1 MTKTSESLHQSFQ
14 SGEDSPDVKAIV
26 AWLDGIDAHPL
37 IAAVKRAM
45 VEQCPVGAG
54 DRVLD
59 VGCGLGHEVIRLA
72 SRVGAP
78 GRVVGID
85 ASAPLIA
92 EARRR
97 SADVLFP
104 IAFEVG
110 DAHQLDFPDG
120 MFDLCRTERVLR
132 YLGRPET
139 AIHEMVRVTRTGGH
153 VVAFDFDS
161 DQTVVDAPDHAL
173 TRRIAEALDAAVPNA
188 WIGRQLFGLFRRA
201 GLADVRVVAQPAV
214 LTGATGFALYRRSNQ
229 GTISRA
235 VQSGHITPSEEAAW
249 WADLEHAARTGT
261 FCSVNLGFIVT
272 GQKK

>member
-1 MTKTSESLHQSFQ
+1 MTTTSESLHQSFQ
-14 SGEDSPDVKAIV
+14 SADGSSDVQAIV
-26 AWLDGIDAHPL
+26 AWLDGVDAHPL

-45 VEQCPVGAG
+45 LEQCPVGGG

-59 VGCGLGHEVIRLA
+59 VGCGLGHELTRLA
-72 SRVGAP
+72 SRVGSG

-85 ASAPLIA
+85 TSAPLIA

-97 SADVLFP
+97 AADVPFP
-104 IAFEVG
+104 ITFEVG

-120 MFDLCRTERVLR
+120 TFDLCRTERVLR
-132 YLGRPET
+132 YVEQPER
-139 AIHEMVRVTRTGGH
+139 AVREMVRATRTGGY

-161 DQTVVDAPDHAL
+161 DQTVVDAPDQAL
-173 TRRIAEALDAAVPNA
+173 THRIAEALDAAVPNP
-188 WIGRQLFGLFRRA
+188 WIGRQLFGLFRTV
-201 GLADVRVVAQPAV
+201 GLADVRVVSQPAV
-214 LTGATGFALYRRSNQ
+214 LTGANGFALYRQSNQ

-235 VQSGHITPSEEAAW
+235 VQSGLISPSEEAAW
-249 WADLEHAARTGT
+249 WADLEHAAKTGT

>member
-1 MTKTSESLHQSFQ
+1 MTTTNESLHQSFR
-14 SGEDSPDVKAIV
+14 SDEDSPDVKAIV
-26 AWLDGIDAHPL
+26 AWLDGVDAHPL

-45 VEQCPVGAG
+45 LDECPVGAG
-54 DRVLD
+54 DSVLD
-59 VGCGLGHEVIRLA
+59 VGCGLGHEVARLA

-97 SADVLFP
+97 AAGAPFP
-104 IAFEVG
+104 ITFEVG
-110 DAHQLDFPDG
+110 DAHQLDFLDDT
-120 MFDLCRTERVLR
+120 FDLCRTERVLR
-132 YLGRPET
+132 YVEQPEV
-139 AIHEMVRVTRTGGH
+139 AVREMVRVARTGGY

-173 TRRIAEALDAAVPNA
+173 TRRVAEALDAAVPNP
-188 WIGRQLFGLFRRA
+188 WIGRQLFGLFCRA
-201 GLADVRVVAQPAV
+201 GLVDVRVLAQPAV
-214 LTGATGFALYRRSNQ
+214 LTGASGFALYRQSNQ

-235 VQSGHITPSEEAAW
+235 VQGGHLTPSDEAVW
-249 WADLEHAARTGT
+249 WADLEHAAQTGT